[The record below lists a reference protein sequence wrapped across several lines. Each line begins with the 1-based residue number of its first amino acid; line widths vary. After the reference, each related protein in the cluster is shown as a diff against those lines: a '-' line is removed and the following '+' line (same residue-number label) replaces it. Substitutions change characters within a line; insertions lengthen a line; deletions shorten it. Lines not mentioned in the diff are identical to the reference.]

1 MEVVRARV
9 RLFGCRPTWPLPG
22 EPYVFWTRTGLF
34 TKWNTVLR
42 TLWRSSLE
50 RRLGQFPFISSGRTD
65 PGKYGGRASVSN
77 GLELSVEPGEL
88 IGIQRASGSV
98 SPSWLICW
106 CGAKNA
112 LWGFDGLGPHL
123 DLCGEHRQRVALG
136 VPLKLGAFMI
146 RDEPTNYMRALL
158 EGRVMTRLIEWEGD
172 RTCLIVFHGPSVLA
186 RVDRMLTLQ
195 DGRLSFCI
203 IFLLDNVRTN
213 YSAGMGSC
221 I

>member
-1 MEVVRARV
+1 
-9 RLFGCRPTWPLPG
+9 
-22 EPYVFWTRTGLF
+22 
-34 TKWNTVLR
+34 
-42 TLWRSSLE
+42 
-50 RRLGQFPFISSGRTD
+50 
-65 PGKYGGRASVSN
+65 
-77 GLELSVEPGEL
+77 
-88 IGIQRASGSV
+88 
-98 SPSWLICW
+98 
-106 CGAKNA
+106 
-112 LWGFDGLGPHL
+112 
-123 DLCGEHRQRVALG
+123 
-136 VPLKLGAFMI
+136 
-146 RDEPTNYMRALL
+146 MRALL